1 MELATPDLQRSAARR
16 QRIVIADDD
25 PFVRSVL
32 ALQLSEGFECVGSA
46 CDASEAV
53 ALVESEHPDVV
64 ILDMNMPGGG
74 ALEAT
79 VAIRERAPETAIVIL
94 SVNETVSDMI
104 DLLNAGAMTY
114 LRKGIDDHSLS
125 HDLTASITAHR
136 HGGRTTPLAS
146 DAPLADVAGGFNL
159 VLLQPP
165 GPPAPL
171 DAKPRLAA
179 PVVES
184 DDASRAARVRD
195 FYAGAASGIVT
206 LIVDDDF
213 RNRFALT
220 ALLERGRIAV
230 VTAEGGAQGV
240 KILAERSDI
249 DLVLMDIMMP
259 QMDGYEAMTAIR
271 KMPQWADL
279 PIIAVTGKAVG
290 AERER
295 CIAAGA
301 TDYIPKPVDT
311 AMLLD
316 TIGKWL
322 PTAHQAQAS

>member
-1 MELATPDLQRSAARR
+1 MELATPDQQHSAIPR

-32 ALQLSEGFECVGSA
+32 AIQLSDGFECVGSA
-46 CDASEAV
+46 SDASEAV
-53 ALVESEHPDVV
+53 ALVEAEHPDVV

-146 DAPLADVAGGFNL
+146 DASLADVAGGFNL
-159 VLLQPP
+159 VLLQ
-165 GPPAPL
+165 APEAL
-171 DAKPRLAA
+171 DAKAPHADPVAA
-179 PVVES
+179 S
-184 DDASRAARVRD
+184 DAVSRAARVSD
-195 FYAGAASGIVT
+195 FYAGAASGVVT

-220 ALLERGRIAV
+220 ALLERGRITV
-230 VTAEGGAQGV
+230 LTAEGGAQGLE
-240 KILAERSDI
+240 ILGQRSDVDI
-249 DLVLMDIMMP
+249 VLMDIMMP

-279 PIIAVTGKAVG
+279 PIIAVTGKVVG

-316 TIGKWL
+316 AIGRWV
-322 PTAHQAQAS
+322 PAQRQARAS